1 MLFTTI
7 MTQILSRTI
16 TLLDSGH
23 NANMNGRIYLRTI
36 VPIGFFSLS
45 LICSNKAYLHLSVA
59 FIQMLK
65 ATTPS
70 SSS

>member
-7 MTQILSRTI
+7 MAQIFSRTT
-16 TLLDSGH
+16 TLFSSRH

-36 VPIGFFSLS
+36 VTISFFSLS

-70 SSS
+70 SS